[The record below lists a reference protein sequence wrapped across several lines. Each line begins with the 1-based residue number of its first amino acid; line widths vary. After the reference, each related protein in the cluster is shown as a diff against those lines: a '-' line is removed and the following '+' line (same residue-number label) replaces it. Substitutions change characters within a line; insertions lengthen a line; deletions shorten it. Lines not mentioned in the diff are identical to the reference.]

1 MQVFD
6 LPLYRYVFLK
16 DKKWHATFRPAFSK
30 ALLCKRIKIFCL
42 HFRMFRVVKN
52 IVQMNKLY

>member
-6 LPLYRYVFLK
+6 LPLYTCVFLK
-16 DKKWHATFRPAFSK
+16 DKKWHATFRPDFSRT
-30 ALLCKRIKIFCL
+30 LLGKRIKIFCL

>member
-6 LPLYRYVFLK
+6 LPLYTYVFLK

-30 ALLCKRIKIFCL
+30 ALLYKQIKIFCL

-52 IVQMNKLY
+52 TVQMNKLY